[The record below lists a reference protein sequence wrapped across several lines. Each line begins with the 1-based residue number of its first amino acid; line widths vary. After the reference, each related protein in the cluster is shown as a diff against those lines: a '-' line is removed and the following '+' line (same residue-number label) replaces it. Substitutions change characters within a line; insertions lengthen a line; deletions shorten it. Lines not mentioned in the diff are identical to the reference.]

1 MTGLAEL
8 LGNSETV
15 LASRIKYYADK
26 TGYTKYTPNDENVWR
41 LSIRGLSEG
50 ILASLKISLGI
61 PELSPDIDL
70 INDKITAFGVDQAKQ
85 HRSRGV
91 TLEMF
96 LGLMK
101 YFRQSYHDIISDN
114 TSSNPDV
121 LRAHTFVERYF
132 DKIELGFIS
141 EWERSA
147 AELQSHHEKLLL
159 DKNSE
164 LAVANAQLKRE
175 NIERRRAEQ
184 QLNKLNF
191 DLERMVDIRTHQ
203 LQRINEQNNYKLN
216 ELLILNRLSN
226 INLSKIR
233 LNRLTSI
240 ILEALTSNPTLFFDR
255 AMLFLLNERTQVLQ
269 GMLGIVRV
277 ENAAAR
283 SEAAEDSWFSPDRE
297 TSEESDSYLNKEL
310 RACRL
315 ELKKCRGSFYRA
327 ATEKKVIAQHSSQA
341 DDMEAPELFHRLK
354 IDSHAVM
361 PIVRKNG
368 VFGVVLVDNPVSSKK
383 ISRNDLK
390 FLQLFSN
397 HASIVIEN
405 LMLYNSLED
414 ANRKLQETQ
423 EQLVHGER
431 LATIGEMAASIAHE
445 LKGPMI
451 AIGGFA
457 RRLAKNIPP
466 DSEEAGYVSTI
477 IEEELRLETM
487 LDEVLLFSKKTTI
500 CYDRCSVIEI
510 VENSLDILRHTFE
523 KNRVTLTKSF
533 PKKAPI
539 LYADC
544 QQLKQVFINLFQNA
558 LDVMR
563 DGGNLKVA
571 IAATTLG
578 NGSAVAIKIA
588 DTGGGIPDSLRNN
601 LFTPFFTTKASGTG
615 LGLPITN
622 RIVSNHNGKIKVRN
636 HSGGG
641 AEFTVILPCEEY
653 IERMVT

>member
-1 MTGLAEL
+1 MTGIAEFI
-8 LGNSETV
+8 GNSEAALV
-15 LASRIKYYADK
+15 SRIMYYADK
-26 TGYTKYTPNDENVWR
+26 MGYTKYTPTDENVWK
-41 LSIRGLSEG
+41 LSVRGLSEG
-50 ILASLKISLGI
+50 ILSSLNSSLEI

-70 INDKITAFGVDQAKQ
+70 INDKITAFGVNQAKQ

-101 YFRQSYHDIISDN
+101 YFRQSYHDIVNDHAAPDLAARLAN
-114 TSSNPDV
+114 TNVD
-121 LRAHTFVERYF
+121 RYF

-147 AELQSHHEKLLL
+147 AELNSHHEKLLL

-164 LAVANAQLKRE
+164 LSVANAQLKQE

-184 QLNKLNF
+184 QLNKLNIA
-191 DLERMVDIRTHQ
+191 LERMVDVRTQQ
-203 LQRINEQNNYKLN
+203 LQQVNEQNNYKLN
-216 ELLILNRLSN
+216 ELLILNRLSS

-240 ILEALTSNPTLFFDR
+240 ILEALTSNSTLFFDR

-277 ENAAAR
+277 KTPVVNREY
-283 SEAAEDSWFSPDRE
+283 AEDIWSPLDGE
-297 TSEESDSYLNKEL
+297 ATAEPDSQLNKEL
-310 RACRL
+310 RACRI
-315 ELKKCRGSFYRA
+315 ELKKGRGSFYRA
-327 ATEKKVIAQHSSQA
+327 VTEKKVIAQKIPQA
-341 DDMEAPELFHRLK
+341 SDIEAPGLFSLLK
-354 IDSHAVM
+354 IDSYAVM
-361 PIVRKNG
+361 PLVRKDG
-368 VFGVVLVDNPVSSKK
+368 VFGVVVVDNPLTAKK

-397 HASIVIEN
+397 HASIAIEN

-414 ANRKLQETQ
+414 ANRKLHETQ

-466 DSEEAGYVSTI
+466 ESIEAGYVSTI

-487 LDEVLLFSKKTTI
+487 LEEVLSFSKKTTI
-500 CYDRCSVIEI
+500 CYHRCSIIEI
-510 VENSLDILRHTFE
+510 VENSLAIMSHTFDN
-523 KNRVTLTKSF
+523 NRVTLTKSL
-533 PKKAPI
+533 PRKAPI

-563 DGGNLKVA
+563 DGGNLRVA
-571 IAATTLG
+571 IVSTTLG

-588 DTGGGIPDSLRNN
+588 DTGGGVPDSLKNN

-615 LGLPITN
+615 LGLPIAN
-622 RIVSNHNGKIKVRN
+622 RIISNHNGKIKVRN

-641 AEFTVILPCEEY
+641 AEFTVILPCKE
-653 IERMVT
+653 